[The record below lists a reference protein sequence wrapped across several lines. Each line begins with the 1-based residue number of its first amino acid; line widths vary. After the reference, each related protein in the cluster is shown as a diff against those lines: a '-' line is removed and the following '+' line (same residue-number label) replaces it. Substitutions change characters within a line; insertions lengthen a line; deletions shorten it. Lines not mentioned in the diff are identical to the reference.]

1 MGDSRT
7 TAERC
12 LATRILGIDPGTD
25 TSNYV
30 VFDGHA
36 VLDRGLKVPN
46 DSLEEA
52 LLARD
57 IEFDLAGIEQI
68 CSYGMAVGKEVF
80 ATCHWTGRLLLAC
93 NLAHQGEVTTLVP
106 RLDVKLC
113 LCHSAKAR
121 DANVRQALIDRWGRV
136 GTKKDPGPLYGVSSH
151 LWAALGV
158 AHWMLT
164 VKTSQPAPIGT
175 GTLGCMTSKDASACT
190 QHNNPTA
197 RSTSTGRCKGQRGQ

>member
-1 MGDSRT
+1 MGDSGA
-7 TAERC
+7 TAERY

-25 TSNYV
+25 NSNYV
-30 VFDGHA
+30 VFDGHS
-36 VLDRGLKVPN
+36 VLDLGLKVPN
-46 DSLEEA
+46 YILEEA
-52 LLARD
+52 LLAKD

-93 NLAHQGEVTTLVP
+93 NIAKQGQVTTLVP

-113 LCHSAKAR
+113 LCHSAKAK

-164 VKTSQPAPIGT
+164 VKTSHPTPIGT
-175 GTLGCMTSKDASACT
+175 GTSGCTTSKDASVCT
-190 QHNNPTA
+190 QCKTPTA
-197 RSTSTGRCKGQRGQ
+197 RST